1 MHFLIYH
8 RRCVS
13 RFRQISR
20 EISCVKTIIN
30 LAASG
35 GYKLLK
41 FGQATFVWTPAPD
54 CVYLDKGAHLA
65 CELRAL
71 HGVPHLVRQPLRV
84 LAGGGVVVQ
93 PALHHPVPA
102 TSRLLCTK
110 NYHKIYLSLNNFVE
124 EVLVKVQWLIV
135 YTCLLYNAFTNL
147 IGNWSEIKISTPGS
161 NLESRQGIEKC
172 L

>member
-41 FGQATFVWTPAPD
+41 FGQATFV
-54 CVYLDKGAHLA
+54 
-65 CELRAL
+65 
-71 HGVPHLVRQPLRV
+71 
-84 LAGGGVVVQ
+84 
-93 PALHHPVPA
+93 
-102 TSRLLCTK
+102 
-110 NYHKIYLSLNNFVE
+110 
-124 EVLVKVQWLIV
+124 
-135 YTCLLYNAFTNL
+135 
-147 IGNWSEIKISTPGS
+147 
-161 NLESRQGIEKC
+161 
-172 L
+172 